1 MFFNLLL
8 LFTVVPALELALLIK
23 VGTHI
28 GVGNT
33 LLLIILTGILGASLA
48 RLQGFSVL
56 RNIQESLNRGEMPT
70 EEMFSGI
77 MILVGGIVLLT
88 PGFITDII
96 GFMLLIPFTRD
107 LIKFWL
113 RHKIQRMTESGQIK
127 TIHTSPRHNRE
138 GRKDDDGFEDAEYH

>member
-8 LFTVVPALELALLIK
+8 LFTIVPAVELALLIK

-33 LLLIILTGILGASLA
+33 LFLIVLTGILGASLA

-70 EEMFSGI
+70 EEMVNGV

-88 PGFITDII
+88 PGFITDSF
-96 GFMLLIPFTRD
+96 GFMLLIPWTRE
-107 LIKFWL
+107 LIKYWF
-113 RHKIQRMTESGQIK
+113 RRKVQQMVERGHIR
-127 TIHTSPRHNRE
+127 TIHPSSYHKRE
-138 GRKDDDGFEDAEYH
+138 DGEDYEDADYH